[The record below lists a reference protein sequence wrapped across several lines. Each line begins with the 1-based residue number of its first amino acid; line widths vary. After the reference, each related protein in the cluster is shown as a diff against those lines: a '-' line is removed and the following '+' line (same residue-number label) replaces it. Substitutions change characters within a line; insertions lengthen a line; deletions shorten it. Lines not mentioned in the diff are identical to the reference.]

1 MNKVWLTV
9 FSCVIMVW
17 LSGFSGC
24 CFNDVRDDFYVLFPD
39 IARERIDMYLKHRL
53 ESQIKV
59 AEYEGFEG
67 EEARRIGF
75 QDTYKELQELIN
87 RPDGLVLLRYDIEHH
102 IIEPSIT
109 APAVSYGSIGTRF
122 S

>member
-1 MNKVWLTV
+1 MSKVWLTI
-9 FSCVIMVW
+9 FSCVVVIW

-24 CFNDVRDDFYVLFPD
+24 CFDGVRDGVYDLFPD

-53 ESQIKV
+53 ESHIKV

-75 QDTYKELQELIN
+75 RDAYNELQDLIK
-87 RPDGLVLLRYDIEHH
+87 RPDGLVFLRFDIEHH
-102 IIEPSIT
+102 VIEPSIT